1 MAISTE
7 RLIVR
12 ELKCFM
18 CGFMLGEVVANALQ
32 RVFRR
37 APDCPPMAD
46 GRLSR
51 MRCPRCDGPVYLE
64 GAETTTQWAI
74 TPPRASAAMR
84 RN

>member
-7 RLIVR
+7 RLLVR

-18 CGFMLGEVVANALQ
+18 CGFTLGEVVANALQ

-37 APDCPPMAD
+37 APDCPPLAE

-51 MRCPRCDGPVYLE
+51 MRCPRCEGPVYLE
-64 GAETTTQWAI
+64 GAETTTTWTVQPA
-74 TPPRASAAMR
+74 RASAAMR

>member
-1 MAISTE
+1 MAIATE

-18 CGFMLGEVVANALQ
+18 CGYTLGEVVGNALQ

-37 APDCPPMAD
+37 APSCPPPTD

-51 MRCPRCDGPVYLE
+51 MRCPRCSGPVYLE
-64 GAETTTQWAI
+64 GAETTTEW
-74 TPPRASAAMR
+74 TTRPMRAAATYR
-84 RN
+84 HN